1 MTASKLTC
9 LTLLIA
15 LVGMFAPEQSRAQ
28 AQRFDGVTLRI
39 LSTQQP
45 WEVETRKRAG
55 EFEAMTG
62 AKVEFDLYGLGQA
75 AQKVAVELSASS
87 PAYDIV
93 FLESTDVDRFA
104 PSGRLEPLARYVD
117 ADKGYDLAD
126 FIPAFTNANR
136 VDGKL
141 YAIPFFAATQIL
153 YYRGDLLKEAGFD
166 GPPKTFKEFIA
177 MCAKLQTPDRPCT
190 AMRGKPSTSENIWY
204 WTQIFYGYG
213 GRFVKDFPKD
223 MTPTVDTPA
232 ALEAVDVYKTLLTQ
246 YGIPGSV
253 SAGFDEVVVAMQQGN
268 IAMAIEGAPLAGRI
282 LDPKLSKVAGKLGF
296 AIPPG
301 GPNGVFAPFTSQGWA
316 INAASRNKDAA
327 AAFLLWSTGKAK
339 MLDIAA
345 NSVYVSVTRQSVW
358 DSPAFKAA
366 HTYDY
371 GYGSF
376 TDTYFATLKV
386 SDKDYRLPFRDSRPM
401 TDRVA
406 VALQEAVVGRR
417 TPQEALDAA
426 QKDIVTMFKR
436 GGELK

>member
-1 MTASKLTC
+1 MTKLSRFA
-9 LTLLIA
+9 LLIA
-15 LVGMFAPEQSRAQ
+15 AVGLFAASESRAQ
-28 AQRFDGVTLRI
+28 TSRFDGVTLRV
-39 LSTQQP
+39 LSTGQP

-55 EFEAMTG
+55 TFEAMTG
-62 AKVEFDLYGLGQA
+62 AKVEFDLYGLSQT

-104 PSGRLEPLARYVD
+104 PSGRLEPLTRYVD

-126 FIPAFTNANR
+126 FIPAFTNANT
-136 VDGKL
+136 VGGKL

-153 YYRGDLLKEAGFD
+153 YYRGDLLKEAGFE

-177 MCAKLQTPDRPCT
+177 MCAKLQMPDRPCT
-190 AMRGKPSTSENIWY
+190 ALRGKPSTSENVWY
-204 WTQIFYGYG
+204 WTQILYGYG
-213 GRFVKDFPKD
+213 GRFVKDFPSD
-223 MTPTVDTPA
+223 MTPTVDTP
-232 ALEAVDVYKTLLTQ
+232 EAVEAVNVYKTLLTQ

-296 AIPPG
+296 AVPPG
-301 GPNGVFAPFTSQGWA
+301 GPKGVFAPFTSQGWA
-316 INAASRNKDAA
+316 VNAASRNKDAA
-327 AAFLLWSTGKAK
+327 AAFLLWATSKTQ
-339 MLDIAA
+339 MLDVAA
-345 NSVYVSVTRQSVW
+345 NSVYVSVTRQSAW
-358 DSPAFKAA
+358 DSPEFKKA

-376 TDTYFATLKV
+376 TDAYLATLKIA
-386 SDKDYRLPFRDSRPM
+386 DKDYRLPFRDSRPM
-401 TDRVA
+401 TDRIG

-417 TPQEALDAA
+417 TPQEALSAA
-426 QKDIVTMFKR
+426 EKDIITMFRR